1 MGEYP
6 KKAAAAIA
14 LAAAVSI
21 AGAGTALAAPSQTG
35 LEDHLTGEITLTVDS
50 PATDATTHDISVS
63 FGGGTYSVT
72 DSSGTV
78 AGAGC
83 TQTNP
88 TTVSCADSR
97 GLQSI
102 ELTGGPGADRL
113 RILSFSSNLGFA
125 TYFGRD
131 GDDVITA
138 APLPTMAGS
147 RDGKIA
153 SNDLRGGRGD
163 DLLTGGA
170 GFDEIDGGKGGNDRL
185 YGGPGGDFMAGGDG
199 KDLVVGQSGNDI
211 LKGGRDFDRIFG
223 GRGFDRLAKAPAG
236 DRLRGVEK
244 ICVHLFPCNR

>member
-1 MGEYP
+1 MGEYT

-21 AGAGTALAAPSQTG
+21 AGAGTALAVPSQTA
-35 LEDHLTGEITLTVDS
+35 LEESLTTGEITLSVDS

-63 FGGGTYSVT
+63 FGGGTYSVA
-72 DSSGTV
+72 DLSGTV
-78 AGAGC
+78 PGAGC

-88 TTVSCADSR
+88 TTVSCGDSK
-97 GLQSI
+97 GLQFI
-102 ELTGGPGADRL
+102 GLFGGSGADRL
-113 RILSFSSNLGFA
+113 RISSFSSNLEFA
-125 TYFGRD
+125 SYIGRD

-138 APLPTMAGS
+138 APLPTRAG
-147 RDGKIA
+147 RDGTIA
-153 SNDLRGGRGD
+153 SDELRGGRGD

-185 YGGPGGDFMAGGDG
+185 YGGPGGDAMGGGDG
-199 KDLVVGQSGNDI
+199 KDLVAGQRGNDI
-211 LKGGRDFDRIFG
+211 LRGGRGFDRIFG
-223 GRGFDRLAKAPAG
+223 GRGFDRLARAPAG